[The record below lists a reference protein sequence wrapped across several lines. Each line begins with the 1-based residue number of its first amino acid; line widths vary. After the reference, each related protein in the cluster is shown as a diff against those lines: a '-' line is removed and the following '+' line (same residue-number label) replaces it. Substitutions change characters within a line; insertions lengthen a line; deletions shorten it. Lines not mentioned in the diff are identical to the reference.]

1 MNSKNIAM
9 GITIFG
15 AGLGLGYFIC
25 NKRLSKR
32 YQEDVAEV
40 KEFYMEK
47 IKEIGVMGEDFTPEH
62 LGDEE
67 DNEDNEDNEEDTFV
81 VYSIGKRNFF
91 SNNSSGESTSIRQH
105 KPLQLEERYDTIQ
118 NNIKTFRINLV
129 KAKIRSHCRKDT
141 FC

>member
-47 IKEIGVMGEDFTPEH
+47 LKEIGVMGVDLGVTGEDFTPEY
-62 LGDEE
+62 LDDEE
-67 DNEDNEDNEEDTFV
+67 DDLDEEEV
-81 VYSIGKRNFF
+81 RAY
-91 SNNSSGESTSIRQH
+91 
-105 KPLQLEERYDTIQ
+105 YDRVM
-118 NNIKTFRINLV
+118 K
-129 KAKIRSHCRKDT
+129 
-141 FC
+141 

>member
-47 IKEIGVMGEDFTPEH
+47 IKRAAARCSYFNGQQLSLFGGVAQHCDFP
-62 LGDEE
+62 GIA
-67 DNEDNEDNEEDTFV
+67 V
-81 VYSIGKRNFF
+81 VIIRCFQDKR
-91 SNNSSGESTSIRQH
+91 QM
-105 KPLQLEERYDTIQ
+105 
-118 NNIKTFRINLV
+118 
-129 KAKIRSHCRKDT
+129 A
-141 FC
+141 